1 MSEPANVETQ
11 PPPDQPEKPG
21 AGGEPSKPTRI
32 SKKRTKTGCLTCR
45 KRRIKCGEER
55 PTCNNCVKSKRV
67 CEGYSQRVVFKLGGF
82 GNEDGQ
88 LDGMGYYGYPE
99 QMPYI
104 PGSDPSLPYALQA
117 ARGNMNLQRIAPAPY
132 TRRIGDETLPENQ
145 LHTTLPPH
153 LQYYMGAQQ
162 GQNPLQSP
170 EDTPPGFPQDPNYL
184 RHRASVSP
192 ISPID
197 VGMAHRGSISLV
209 SQGHQPPLSAATE
222 SHWPA
227 SATSATHPNI
237 DSEYAPRQSYG
248 HEITPPSATSS
259 ASFHLAS
266 PSTHQAPTTS
276 APSRSSNA
284 SEASTLNSYGY
295 NAPYGTGYEG
305 QPAGYAN
312 ATYSPGTYSGT
323 NFKTEPDFDQHRYS
337 GPTAIQEH
345 QGQEEGPQDD
355 FVAGGALDGSEDED
369 EELNDEQDEVEED
382 EDGEDDYEDF
392 APMDLD
398 ATSRQTISTAITPY
412 TQDNES
418 TRLTFRSF
426 LPEAG
431 TLIRYQPAATASPLS
446 NPTTARIFCHWI
458 YVVAPSLSVFERHP
472 ANPHQSF
479 TPGTRLNG
487 PQNLWCYTI
496 PTVSLSSP
504 LLLHALLAVA
514 SLHIAKLSDEPIT
527 SSYVHYHFA
536 LRRLRKAISDDR
548 ERASVATLAGTL
560 LLAYYET
567 MAADVR
573 KWSSH
578 LQGAKNLLKEIDF
591 DNLRRMEVL
600 EDEELTQQQQ
610 ATNPVFDGI
619 ASIRNRKMQQKT
631 SKDNSDRTSP
641 TDDPIRRYIL
651 GSRERRKM
659 SQVEK
664 TRVNSSPKASNPRDQ
679 ETAIL
684 QSDLFWFF
692 AKQDA
697 YQSLLSG
704 EGLVLDYAHWSQCP
718 PRPRIGTLGTSYG
731 STDYLYLLYGRIADF
746 QARDAKRKAEVEK
759 YGPAP
764 AILELMKSMGGGGP
778 PGQGGPPQMGRQGGS
793 PAGLPPM
800 GGPPSGPQGGPPQM
814 GGPGGPQGGPPPGWT
829 GGPPPGWQG
838 GPPPGWQGGP
848 PPGWQGGPPPGW
860 QGGPPPGWQGG
871 PPPGLQGGPPPGLQ
885 GGPPPGLQGG
895 PPPGWQG
902 GPPPGWQGGPPPGWQ
917 GGPPPGWTGGPP
929 PGCQG
934 GPPPGM
940 AGPPTR
946 MPPAGMPAHPA
957 DAGPPSTS
965 STSPSTEGGDQSTPP
980 FATSAPKSPPKY
992 TKAELESMTV
1002 EAEMEWIEIYK
1013 ALLLFQ
1019 ESLGDEFQ
1027 PLEEELMPVQ
1037 PSPFGDA
1044 IFYRTYSVS
1053 CLQALYKTAH
1063 IILERSHPSM
1073 PSNGWMAA
1081 GIAAR
1086 KTAGL
1091 AQEMGRIAAGLFPP
1105 AQASEI
1111 SPPLG
1116 GVLIELSFCMLFAG
1130 VQYQDPNQRE
1140 WLVEHM
1146 YNVGKMTGWGT
1157 ANRCALGC
1165 EHAWEKAAAIGKGPP
1180 YKRRASSEPREMP
1193 ISTQEGSNYVFLG
1206 SANKAHWAT
1215 ALLGPLENKM
1225 ETMALDGGA

>member
-21 AGGEPSKPTRI
+21 AGGEPSKPTRV

-170 EDTPPGFPQDPNYL
+170 EDIPPGFPQDPNYL

-209 SQGHQPPLSAATE
+209 SPGHQPPLSATE

-237 DSEYAPRQSYG
+237 DSEYAPRQSYS

-284 SEASTLNSYGY
+284 SEVSTLNSYGY

-312 ATYSPGTYSGT
+312 ATYPPGTYSGT

-345 QGQEEGPQDD
+345 HGQEEGPQDD

-382 EDGEDDYEDF
+382 EEEYAEDGEDDYEDF

-412 TQDNES
+412 TQNNES

-591 DNLRRMEVL
+591 DNLNRRMEVL
-600 EDEELTQQQQ
+600 EDEELTQQQ
-610 ATNPVFDGI
+610 ATNPAFDGI

-631 SKDNSDRTSP
+631 GKGNSDRTSP

-664 TRVNSSPKASNPRDQ
+664 TRVNSSPRASNARDQ

-704 EGLVLDYAHWSQCP
+704 EGLVLDYAHWGQCP

-778 PGQGGPPQMGRQGGS
+778 PGQGGPPQMGRQGGP
-793 PAGLPPM
+793 PAGPPPM

-814 GGPGGPQGGPPPGWT
+814 GGPGGPQGGPQ
-829 GGPPPGWQG
+829 GGPPPGWTG

-885 GGPPPGLQGG
+885 GGPPPG
-895 PPPGWQG
+895 
-902 GPPPGWQGGPPPGWQ
+902 WQGGPPPGWQ

-929 PGCQG
+929 PGWQG

-940 AGPPTR
+940 AGPPTG
-946 MPPAGMPAHPA
+946 MPPAGMPARPPA
-957 DAGPPSTS
+957 YAGPPSIS
-965 STSPSTEGGDQSTPP
+965 SISPSTEGGDQSTPP
-980 FATSAPKSPPKY
+980 SATSAPKSPPKY

-1165 EHAWEKAAAIGKGPP
+1165 EHAWEKAAAMGKGPP

-1193 ISTQEGSNYVFLG
+1193 IGTQEGSNYVFLG

-1225 ETMALDGGA
+1225 ETMALDGEA

>member
-355 FVAGGALDGSEDED
+355 FVAGGALDGSEDEN

-814 GGPGGPQGGPPPGWT
+814 GGPGGP
-829 GGPPPGWQG
+829 
-838 GPPPGWQGGP
+838 PPGWQGGP

-980 FATSAPKSPPKY
+980 SATSAPKSPPKY

>member
-11 PPPDQPEKPG
+11 SPPDQPEKSG
-21 AGGEPSKPTRI
+21 AGGEPSKPTRV

-67 CEGYSQRVVFKLGGF
+67 CEGYSQRVVFKPGGCF

-88 LDGMGYYGYPE
+88 LDGIGYYGYPE
-99 QMPYI
+99 QMTYL
-104 PGSDPSLPYALQA
+104 PGSDPNLPYALQA

-153 LQYYMGAQQ
+153 LQYYMGAPQQ
-162 GQNPLQSP
+162 SHNPLQSP
-170 EDTPPGFPQDPNYL
+170 DDIPPGFPQDPNYL
-184 RHRASVSP
+184 RHRTSVSS

-209 SQGHQPPLSAATE
+209 SPGHQPPLSATE

-266 PSTHQAPTTS
+266 PTTHQAPTTS
-276 APSRSSNA
+276 ALSRLSNA
-284 SEASTLNSYGY
+284 SEVSPLNSYGY
-295 NAPYGTGYEG
+295 NPYGTGYEG

-312 ATYSPGTYSGT
+312 TTYPPGTYSST
-323 NFKTEPDFDQHRYS
+323 NFRTEPDFDQHRYS
-337 GPTAIQEH
+337 GPTAIQEQH
-345 QGQEEGPQDD
+345 GQEQGPQSE
-355 FVAGGALDGSEDED
+355 FVAGGAQDGSEGGN
-369 EELNDEQDEVEED
+369 EEPSDEQFEVEE
-382 EDGEDDYEDF
+382 EEYIEDDDDDDFEDF

-398 ATSRQTISTAITPY
+398 VTSRQTISTAITPY
-412 TQDNES
+412 TQNNES

-446 NPTTARIFCHWI
+446 DPTTARIFCHWI

-479 TPGTRLNG
+479 TPGTKLNG

-496 PTVSLSSP
+496 PTLSLSSP

-536 LRRLRKAISDDR
+536 LRRLRKAISDDK

-591 DNLRRMEVL
+591 DNLNRRMEVL
-600 EDEELTQQQQ
+600 EDEELMLQQQQ
-610 ATNPVFDGI
+610 QVSNSAFDGMV
-619 ASIRNRKMQQKT
+619 SIRSRKMQQKG
-631 SKDNSDRTSP
+631 SKGNSDRTSP
-641 TDDPIRRYIL
+641 TDNPIQRYIL

-664 TRVNSSPKASNPRDQ
+664 ARVNNTKASNARDQ
-679 ETAIL
+679 EIAIL

-778 PGQGGPPQMGRQGGS
+778 PGQGGPPGGPPQVSRQGGPS
-793 PAGLPPM
+793 
-800 GGPPSGPQGGPPQM
+800 GGPPGGPPQM
-814 GGPGGPQGGPPPGWT
+814 GGPSGPQGGP
-829 GGPPPGWQG
+829 QG

-860 QGGPPPGWQGG
+860 KGGPPPGWQGG
-871 PPPGLQGGPPPGLQ
+871 PPPGMA
-885 GGPPPGLQGG
+885 
-895 PPPGWQG
+895 
-902 GPPPGWQGGPPPGWQ
+902 
-917 GGPPPGWTGGPP
+917 
-929 PGCQG
+929 

-940 AGPPTR
+940 PPT
-946 MPPAGMPAHPA
+946 GMPTRPP
-957 DAGPPSTS
+957 DAGPPSASPTS
-965 STSPSTEGGDQSTPP
+965 SSTEGGDQSTPP
-980 FATSAPKSPPKY
+980 SATSAPKSPPKY
-992 TKAELESMTV
+992 TKAELESMTA

-1105 AQASEI
+1105 VQASEI

-1140 WLVEHM
+1140 WLIEHM

-1165 EHAWEKAAAIGKGPP
+1165 EYAWEKVAAIGKGPP

-1193 ISTQEGSNYVFLG
+1193 VGAQEGPNYVFLG

-1225 ETMALDGGA
+1225 ETMALDQ